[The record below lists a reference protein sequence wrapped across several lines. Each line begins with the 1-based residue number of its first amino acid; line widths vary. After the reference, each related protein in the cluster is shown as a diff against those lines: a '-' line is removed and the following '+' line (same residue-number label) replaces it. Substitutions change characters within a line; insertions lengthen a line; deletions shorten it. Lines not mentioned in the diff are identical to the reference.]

1 MKYLFSLLLVGMSF
15 ITIAQNRDGNM
26 RGNYNM
32 KGNNNFTP
40 EQYAELQTKRLTL
53 ALELT
58 SAQQKQVLE
67 INKKRAVELKKNR
80 ESILA
85 NKESGKTM
93 SSDERFKMMNNQL
106 DQTIAMQNSL
116 KKILN
121 ADQYEQWKA
130 TKQQRNMGFNNYT
143 GNNNSRGNKSGSH
156 KKMRNR

>member
-32 KGNNNFTP
+32 MGNNSFTP

-67 INKKRAVELKKNR
+67 MNKKRAVELKKNR

-85 NKESGKTM
+85 NRESGKTM
-93 SSDERFKMMNNQL
+93 SSDERFKMMNNRL

-121 ADQYEQWKA
+121 NDQYEQWKA
-130 TKQQRNMGFNNYT
+130 TKQQRNMGFNNSN
-143 GNNNSRGNKSGSH
+143 GHNNYKGHKGGSH
-156 KKMRNR
+156 NKMRNR

>member
-32 KGNNNFTP
+32 MGNNNFTP

-85 NKESGKTM
+85 NRESGRTI
-93 SSDERFKMMNNQL
+93 SSDERYKMMNNRL

-121 ADQYEQWKA
+121 TDQYEQWKV

-143 GNNNSRGNKSGSH
+143 GHNNCSGHKGRSH
-156 KKMRNR
+156 NKMRNR

>member
-15 ITIAQNRDGNM
+15 ITIAQNRDGSM

-32 KGNNNFTP
+32 MGNSNFTP

-67 INKKRAVELKKNR
+67 MNKKRAVELKKNR

-85 NKESGKTM
+85 NRESGKTM
-93 SSDERFKMMNNQL
+93 SSDERFKMMNNRL

-121 ADQYEQWKA
+121 NDQYEQWKA
-130 TKQQRNMGFNNYT
+130 TKHQRNMGFNNYN
-143 GNNNSRGNKSGSH
+143 GYNNCIGHKGRSH
-156 KKMRNR
+156 NKMRNR